1 MSDQPDAEPARTF
14 WFRCAWGHV
23 EERALPLPER
33 RMTCAAKVPAAEAAQ
48 DRPLASTCGAELHL
62 YGPTVGEWR
71 ATNTKMVEAE
81 AEHARRVAHLE
92 RLLASSDSALG
103 ECASQL
109 DRALANEG
117 DLGAQLA
124 RAQRRIGDLEGD
136 VGVHLHAASR
146 MRDERDEALTETQ
159 TTRAREAEA
168 EVVRLRA
175 IIEQLVEERDNATRA
190 AMLNQEAA
198 QQAAFNERG
207 WESALKERD
216 SARHERDLALARL
229 AGTEEAAAQLTQ
241 ERDAALRDQEAMRA
255 NAAAATRERDT
266 SRRAHEKAE
275 GRLTTLRRFLVGE
288 AQYADETGHPKR
300 ADRLR
305 EARIASFATQ
315 AEPHFDAR
323 TASFK
328 PVIAGHTLDSQEP
341 ITYVPPIADPGS
353 LDEPD
358 WRTFGTIV
366 ADGSQVLDA
375 DDVVITRSGER
386 LGVVF
391 LGSPSAEWRSAVAE
405 LRAALSITDGDTGPE
420 MIRRALSEL
429 RRLRSDARKGAHRR
443 THGFTVVRDVNHQTE
458 QARDRA
464 MADAL
469 EQRNARRTAEA
480 EVKRLTAL
488 FYEHGLDP
496 SDNPDFDGLDEEGR
510 CVPPAPRELP
520 IAAGRVVQLR
530 DSGAGHWTSP
540 TVRIAEVFVGRDVD
554 GRAVSAALRIDPEW
568 TP

>member
-14 WFRCAWGHV
+14 WFKCLRGHV
-23 EERALPLPER
+23 EERSWPRPGEVGAPLL
-33 RMTCAAKVPAAEAAQ
+33 CAAHVVRGPGVTL
-48 DRPLASTCGAELHL
+48 DLCGEELRHI
-62 YGPTVGEWR
+62 GPTVGEWR

-124 RAQRRIGDLEGD
+124 RAQHRIGDLEGD

-146 MRDERDEALTETQ
+146 MRDERDERDEALTTAQ

-168 EVVRLRA
+168 EVVRLCA
-175 IIEQLVEERDNATRA
+175 IVEHFVEERD
-190 AMLNQEAA
+190 E
-198 QQAAFNERG
+198 
-207 WESALKERD
+207 
-216 SARHERDLALARL
+216 
-229 AGTEEAAAQLTQ
+229 
-241 ERDAALRDQEAMRA
+241 ALRDQEAMRA

-275 GRLTTLRRFLVGE
+275 GRLITLRRFLADE
-288 AQYADETGHPKR
+288 AQRADETGHPRR
-300 ADRLR
+300 ADRMR
-305 EARIASFATQ
+305 VARSDSFATQ
-315 AEPHFDAR
+315 PAEPVFDAR

-328 PVIAGHTLDSQEP
+328 DAIVP
-341 ITYVPPIADPGS
+341 TYWDVSDPTGQGRPDWGADPGG

-375 DDVVITRSGER
+375 DDVVVTRSGER

-391 LGSPSAEWRSAVAE
+391 LGSPSAEWRGAVAE
-405 LRAALSITDGDTGPE
+405 LRAALSIIDGDTGPE

-429 RRLRSDARKGAHRR
+429 RRLRSDARQGAHRR

-458 QARDRA
+458 RARDRA

-469 EQRNARRTAEA
+469 EQRAARRTAEA
-480 EVKRLTAL
+480 EVERLTAL

-496 SDNPDFDGLDEEGR
+496 SDDPDFDGLDEEGR
-510 CVPPAPRELP
+510 CVQPAARELP
-520 IAAGRVVQLR
+520 RRQCVELTPHDSHRWTYQRRGEDAASVWCEGIGR
-530 DSGAGHWTSP
+530 
-540 TVRIAEVFVGRDVD
+540 
-554 GRAVSAALRIDPEW
+554 
-568 TP
+568 